1 MNDRIAPPTG
11 ALPRDR
17 IATMSGLDVL
27 RQMIAGKLPRAPFAA
42 LTRIQVTEAD
52 PGRVAFEGEI
62 APEFANPMGVVH
74 GGWTTTILD
83 SAMACAVWT
92 RLEPGQ
98 GQTTVEIKINC
109 VRPIVMTAGRVR
121 AEATT
126 IHVGRQIATAEGR
139 LTDSAGK
146 LLAHAT
152 TTCMVFDLARMR

>member
-1 MNDRIAPPTG
+1 MNDQIAPVG
-11 ALPRDR
+11 ALPRER
-17 IATMSGLDVL
+17 IAAMSGLEML
-27 RQMIAGKLPRAPFAA
+27 REMIAGKLPRAPFAV
-42 LTRIQVTEAD
+42 LTRIHIVEAE
-52 PGRVAFEGEI
+52 PGRVAFEGDV

-92 RLEPGQ
+92 RLGPGL
-98 GQTTVEIKINC
+98 GQTTVELKVNC
-109 VRPIVMTAGRVR
+109 VRPVLMTAGRLR

-152 TTCMVFDLARMR
+152 TTCMVFDLAKAG